1 MADFVSQNKLNTTC
15 YASQAQYLS
24 VTWLP
29 LFIRLT
35 WKFLSQPHEG
45 GTFSEQLKAV
55 LSCTFSVSHY
65 SCTTAAP
72 QNWISRLFAV
82 WSFFSQPQAA
92 VQNIYLSFPD
102 ALITTLTSL
111 LLLTLLKGAAVLV
124 QWIPLWSTS
133 ACNLNDD
140 GFLGHTAS
148 LPS

>member
-1 MADFVSQNKLNTTC
+1 MADFVPQNKSNTTC
-15 YASQAQYLS
+15 CASQAQYLS

-29 LFIRLT
+29 FVYQTHLEVSVT
-35 WKFLSQPHEG
+35 AHEG
-45 GTFSEQLKAV
+45 GGGL
-55 LSCTFSVSHY
+55 LSCTFPVSHY

-92 VQNIYLSFPD
+92 VENIYLSLPD

-111 LLLTLLKGAAVLV
+111 LLLTSLKGAAVLV
-124 QWIPLWSTS
+124 QWIPPWSPS

-140 GFLGHTAS
+140 GLLGHTAS

>member
-1 MADFVSQNKLNTTC
+1 MADFVSQNKSNTTC

-29 LFIRLT
+29 LFLRLT

-45 GTFSEQLKAV
+45 GLFQSNWRRCFHAPFLWV
-55 LSCTFSVSHY
+55 IIH
-65 SCTTAAP
+65 AP
-72 QNWISRLFAV
+72 QQLLKTESADCLLYE
-82 WSFFSQPQAA
+82 PQAA
-92 VQNIYLSFPD
+92 VENIYLSFPD

-140 GFLGHTAS
+140 GLLGHTAS